1 MQSRDA
7 ITINSD
13 MLSPDE
19 WEIFFFFPETA
30 DEKKKKKKDANKLIS
45 FDMHNTHI

>member
-7 ITINSD
+7 ITVNSD

-30 DEKKKKKKDANKLIS
+30 DEQICKKKDANKLIS
-45 FDMHNTHI
+45 FDTHNTHI

>member
-30 DEKKKKKKDANKLIS
+30 DEQICKKKKSKQID
-45 FDMHNTHI
+45 